1 MDVGFTPNDVL
12 FIQNE
17 QGGKHFKPE
26 SVDAQG
32 RTVYRKTET
41 MQRETV
47 HAVGKGKVKQR
58 RVRKG
63 KKLEV
68 VAENERTPTGIKYA
82 AYWIVGER
90 VCEPI
95 MGLYTGLERER

>member
-1 MDVGFTPNDVL
+1 MDMGFGPNDVL
-12 FIQNE
+12 FVQNE
-17 QGGKHFKPE
+17 QAGKHFKPE

-41 MQRETV
+41 VERETV
-47 HAVGKGKVKQR
+47 HEVRKGKVKQR

-63 KKLEV
+63 KKSAEV
-68 VAENERTPTGIKYA
+68 PENERTPPGIQYA

-95 MGLYTGLERER
+95 MGLYTGLKGDK